1 MLLKIML
8 SNINNNPAFKSCLL
22 RITGLE
28 NSKYL
33 NKAEKK
39 KIIQDG
45 MDSGTRQIHFYTRIP
60 YDYRNSAVSLS
71 WCPIYSIL
79 NKYLIIQL

>member
-1 MLLKIML
+1 ML

-45 MDSGTRQIHFYTRIP
+45 MDSGTTNPLLYQNP
-60 YDYRNSAVSLS
+60 L
-71 WCPIYSIL
+71 
-79 NKYLIIQL
+79 